1 MPEKLTLGG
10 KSTVG
15 FRRGDQTRAFHVRGV
30 DHEAALA
37 ATFGLVHGAVGRNR
51 ILEMHFSRF
60 DGMIINGRGG
70 SETED
75 FSYVINPGQNDALKE
90 MHSRIK
96 RTIATA
102 VRRREKWRTLWRR
115 GVTTRPGRL

>member
-1 MPEKLTLGG
+1 
-10 KSTVG
+10 
-15 FRRGDQTRAFHVRGV
+15 
-30 DHEAALA
+30 
-37 ATFGLVHGAVGRNR
+37 
-51 ILEMHFSRF
+51 MHFSRF
-60 DGMIINGRGG
+60 NGMIIKGRGG

-75 FSYVINPGQNDALKE
+75 CASVINPGLNDALKE

-115 GVTTRPGRL
+115 GVTTRPGRP